1 MVLPFL
7 RSVAVFLFL
16 AFAGAACVHTG
27 HGTPERQD
35 PDAVRAAI
43 EGNLVQF
50 SAAMKRAD
58 AGAIASMF
66 TEDGQYVVAAT
77 KGFTTGRT
85 AIEEL
90 FAARFKAAKVLDV
103 TITTV
108 SVSVQVEG
116 DMAYETG
123 TNRVT
128 FQAGDAPPVT
138 RTGRYLTVWKRQ
150 QDGVWR
156 IRVDAII
163 PDPSP

>member
-1 MVLPFL
+1 MALFSLRFYAVYLVLAL
-7 RSVAVFLFL
+7 S
-16 AFAGAACVHTG
+16 GAACAHSG
-27 HGTPERQD
+27 HGKSAPRD
-35 PDAVRAAI
+35 PVAVRAAI

-66 TEDGQYVVAAT
+66 TEDGEYIAAAA
-77 KGFTTGRT
+77 KGFVTGRT

-90 FAARFKAAKVLDV
+90 FAATFKAVRFIDV
-103 TITTV
+103 VITTA
-108 SVSVQVEG
+108 SVQVEG
-116 DMAYETG
+116 DTAYETG
-123 TNRVT
+123 NNRVT
-128 FQAGDAPPVT
+128 FQAGDSPPVT

-156 IRVDAII
+156 IRVDAVI